1 MHYLQRKINQL
12 PPMDDI
18 SQRMCE
24 EGHRNEIKGVAT
36 GLKYLCEGTK
46 RVGEQVGVIRLGG
59 EFPWVAASLDVV
71 LHVPRQGGTD
81 QVPLEIKCPSTMFG
95 RTFDGALKLHHLIQL
110 HVQMCAVKSSYAY
123 ILYWTS
129 EESHLYRVDFDQKLW
144 DLIAEGLRAWRK
156 AITSNAAQVPKSP
169 EVKAR
174 KAQIEGRLA
183 DIYRMCL
190 QNNDYTWLPS
200 YVDRMP

>member
-1 MHYLQRKINQL
+1 MPNAVFADLADARHPHIHDAEQRK
-12 PPMDDI
+12 
-18 SQRMCE
+18 
-24 EGHRNEIKGVAT
+24 T
-36 GLKYLCEGTK
+36 GSAIETRCLL
-46 RVGEQVGVIRLGG
+46 
-59 EFPWVAASLDVV
+59 VAAALWNRQPSASLSDRSSRAGNSSAGRGRNQY
-71 LHVPRQGGTD
+71 L
-81 QVPLEIKCPSTMFG
+81 FG
-95 RTFDGALKLHHLIQL
+95 FARDL